1 MDPREVERVADTHG
15 QFVWY
20 ELMTTDVKA
29 AEVFY
34 AKVVGWGT
42 RDASA
47 PGAAY
52 TLFTAGEIPVCGM
65 TNLPADVRR
74 MGVKPGWLGYVG
86 VDDVDAA
93 ADRFRRLGG
102 TVHVPPMD
110 IPDISRFSVV
120 ADPQN
125 ATLALV
131 KWLNAGEDMPA
142 ERDKAGRVGWH
153 ELIAADWA
161 KAFAFYAEL
170 FGWQKAPAVVG
181 EAGTYQRFAVGG
193 QTVGGMYTKPPMAP
207 VPFWLYYFNVH
218 DIDAAAE
225 RVTDGGGQILEGPI
239 EYGAAWVA
247 RCMDPQGAMF
257 ALIGMRSDKAVGY
270 FVRGASRDPS
280 DVPARKSPDKAGKR

>member
-1 MDPREVERVADTHG
+1 VADTNG

-29 AEVFY
+29 AEAFY
-34 AKVVGWGT
+34 VKVVGWGT
-42 RDASA
+42 RDAST
-47 PGAAY
+47 PGAPY

-65 TNLPADVRR
+65 TSLPEEATRI
-74 MGVKPGWLGYVG
+74 GVKPGWLGYVG

-93 ADRFRRLGG
+93 VDRFRRRGG
-102 TVHVPPMD
+102 IVHVPPLD

-120 ADPQN
+120 ADPQG

-131 KWLNAGEDMPA
+131 KWRNAGGDMPA

-153 ELIAADWA
+153 ELMAADWT

-170 FGWQKAPAVVG
+170 FGWRKGPSAVG
-181 EAGTYQRFAVGG
+181 PSGTYQQFAVGDRM
-193 QTVGGMYTKPPMAP
+193 VGGMYTKPTMVR

-218 DIDAAAE
+218 DIDAAAK
-225 RVTDGGGQILEGPI
+225 RVTDAGGKVLEGPI

-247 RCMDPQGAMF
+247 RCMDPRGAMF
-257 ALIGMRSDKAVGY
+257 ALIGMRGAVGY
-270 FVRGASRDPS
+270 FV
-280 DVPARKSPDKAGKR
+280 KR